1 MTSIPDST
9 RFSTPSHRT
18 RKLQTFY
25 YYRIERNSNL
35 EIPLHEKARTVITGT
50 LTIAPRII
58 VTTTTATMQLLLLR
72 LTESEKEEG
81 GLKS

>member
-50 LTIAPRII
+50 LI